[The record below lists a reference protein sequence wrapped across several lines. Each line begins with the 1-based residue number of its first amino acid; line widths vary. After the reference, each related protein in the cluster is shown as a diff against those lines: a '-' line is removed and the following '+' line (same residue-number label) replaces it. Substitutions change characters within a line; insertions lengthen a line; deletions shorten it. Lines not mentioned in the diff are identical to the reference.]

1 MKRFLCIVLCLMLA
15 IPAAL
20 AETADTLP
28 KRFVRQLSGGNGAR
42 GYIRVTAS
50 GVAEWLNMLLP
61 FTAADIQVR
70 AIGQKQGEMSESITD
85 DDAWQ
90 IKFYA
95 KDDAGKEAGTTWLY
109 GDPNGVYFKSELL
122 PETVLKADVKK
133 IHLLYQLFKGEFA
146 ELFFAFDPMKL
157 QIPGAN
163 GNASAYEALA
173 EMLGIPADEWTK
185 EWLPVLEKYFLH
197 LDLWLTGYGES
208 SIVGEDAGALTMSA
222 AYTIPAADL
231 KAEAKYVIGQMLYD
245 NALQELL
252 IPHVTMEQRITYLN
266 PQMLYFYEACI
277 DSLALTGDIKLSRE
291 MSALGEVVSTTIEL
305 PLPALPE
312 KLTAPVGAAAKTM
325 MALTYDDLLAGM
337 DRMTLSQKGNER
349 TITLAGGKRT
359 ITLSYTETAKDT
371 GADLAGML
379 HITPAE
385 GSTEQAVQAA
395 YTLSHGHRIWQ
406 DEKYLD
412 HDTVD
417 FAFTLSPAGEEGQA
431 EFQPVAL
438 SFTLDY
444 RNNPH
449 QQDSPV
455 QVNLN
460 VNAKL
465 HDADVA
471 VEAVMR
477 ITTQIVMEKLS
488 TEGAQDA
495 SALTEEDKEKLLTTF
510 VQNAANTMASLHG
523 SVAESAEVPTAEP
536 TSVPPMSE

>member
-50 GVAEWLNMLLP
+50 GVAEWLNTLLP

-157 QIPGAN
+157 QMPSAN

-412 HDTVD
+412 HDTVE

-477 ITTQIVMEKLS
+477 ITTQIVMKKLS
-488 TEGAQDA
+488 TDGAQDA